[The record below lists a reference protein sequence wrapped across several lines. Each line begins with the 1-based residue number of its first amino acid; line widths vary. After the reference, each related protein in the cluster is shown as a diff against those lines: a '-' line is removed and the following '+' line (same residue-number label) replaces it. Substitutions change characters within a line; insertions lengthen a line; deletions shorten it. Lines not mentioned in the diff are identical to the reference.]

1 MLIEH
6 FHPMKTASIRFAGLQ
21 TGTLFE
27 RKHNDN
33 TALCRPARAP
43 GPGAIQR
50 LLLTLSAPQRVGHP
64 GDGLNFIR

>member
-33 TALCRPARAP
+33 IVPCAVRHALPVP
-43 GPGAIQR
+43 GQSNDR
-50 LLLTLSAPQRVGHP
+50 
-64 GDGLNFIR
+64 F